1 MSVTANRA
9 KKLPTRR
16 NTELFLL
23 VLALGVTALAEFLV
37 STTAGSSRND
47 QSWLPNILVLGAFG
61 VGVNISLRI
70 WAKYADPYILPVLVA
85 LNGIGLA
92 MIHRLDLAGPPELAT
107 AATSQLLYSGVGMAS
122 AVIILWVI
130 RDHRVL
136 RKFTYV
142 WLAVSVVLLLLPM
155 VPGLGFATYGA
166 RIWIRIGSFSV
177 QPGEFAKVTLAIFF
191 ASYLASKRDL
201 ILLAGH
207 KIGPLQLPRYRDLAP
222 MLIAWCIAMGI
233 MVLQTDLGSALMF
246 FGLFMVMIYV
256 ATGRISWILI
266 GGGLV
271 ALGGLFAYIFMRH
284 VRARFQIWYD
294 AFNPDIYYRDPGGS
308 YQVVQGLFGM
318 AHGGLGGTGL
328 GAGSPERIPVA
339 KSDMIYAALGEE
351 IGLVGL
357 FAVVMFFLLF
367 ASRGIRAGLGAR
379 DGFGKL
385 LATGLSFAVA
395 FQFFIVTGGVL
406 RIIPL
411 TGLTTPFMSAG
422 GSSLL
427 ANWVLA
433 AVLLLISHNARRP
446 ATGGLLTSEDDSLL
460 ASKLSAPET
469 PSALDAREDDRPRPE
484 SNHTSQAN
492 RPNQSNARPGA
503 HPAARPSGRRAA
515 HRAGHQGHR
524 DDSRPSDA
532 RPNAGGATSA

>member
-1 MSVTANRA
+1 MSVAANHM
-9 KKLPTRR
+9 KKQPTRR

-23 VLALGVTALAEFLV
+23 ILALGVTALAEFLV
-37 STTAGSSRND
+37 SSTAGASRND
-47 QSWLPNILVLGAFG
+47 QAWLPHVAVLGAFG
-61 VGVNISLRI
+61 LGVNISLRI
-70 WAKYADPYILPVLVA
+70 WAKYADPYILPLLVT

-107 AATSQLLYSGVGMAS
+107 AAQSQLLYSGVGMAS
-122 AVIILWVI
+122 AVLVLWVI

-136 RKFTYV
+136 RKFTYL
-142 WLAVSVVLLLLPM
+142 WLAISVVLLLLPM
-155 VPGLGFATYGA
+155 IPGLGYADYGA
-166 RIWIRIGSFSV
+166 RIWIRIGSFSI

-201 ILLAGH
+201 ILLAGR
-207 KIGPLQLPRYRDLAP
+207 KIGPLQLPRFRDMAP

-246 FGLFMVMIYV
+246 FGLFMIMIYV

-271 ALGGLFAYIFMRH
+271 ALGGIFAYMFMGH
-284 VRARFQIWYD
+284 VRARFDIWLD
-294 AFNPDIYYRDPGGS
+294 AFNPDLYYRNPGGS

-351 IGLVGL
+351 LGLVGL
-357 FAVVMFFLLF
+357 FAIVMLFFLF
-367 ASRGIRAGLGAR
+367 VSRGIRAGLGAR

-385 LATGLSFAVA
+385 LGTGLAFATA

-406 RIIPL
+406 RLIPL

-433 AVLLLISHNARRP
+433 ALLLLISHNARRP
-446 ATGGLLTSEDDSLL
+446 STGGLLSSDDDSLL
-460 ASKLSAPET
+460 ASKLSAPKK
-469 PSALDAREDDRPRPE
+469 PSALDARED
-484 SNHTSQAN
+484 
-492 RPNQSNARPGA
+492 
-503 HPAARPSGRRAA
+503 
-515 HRAGHQGHR
+515 
-524 DDSRPSDA
+524 SREDA
-532 RPNAGGATSA
+532 SSTAGGVTSA